1 MLKYILKRLGAGL
14 VSIFVLVTITFFL
27 MHAIPG
33 GPFSP
38 AEERNVPQKVLDQI
52 ADKYGLND
60 PVPVQ
65 YVKYLN
71 NLLHGDLGTSFKRQ
85 DTTVNELIAN
95 GFPVSASVGIW
106 GVALALAVGIPLG
119 MVAAVK
125 RGKLPDA
132 FSMVFATIGV
142 SVPSFV
148 VCVLMMYLFCEKWK
162 IFPSYGLTSWRH
174 YVLPVFYMAFSQI
187 AYITRLMRSSMLET
201 MRQDYIRT
209 ERSKGV
215 PEFQVIGKY
224 ALKNS
229 ILPVVTYVGPMV
241 AALLTGTFIIEKLF
255 SIPGL
260 GRYFVSAISD
270 RDYSVTL
277 GLTIFVGTM
286 IVICN
291 LIVDILYAVIDPR
304 VKITK

>member
-1 MLKYILKRLGAGL
+1 
-14 VSIFVLVTITFFL
+14 

-174 YVLPVFYMAFSQI
+174 YVLPVFCI
-187 AYITRLMRSSMLET
+187 C
-201 MRQDYIRT
+201 
-209 ERSKGV
+209 
-215 PEFQVIGKY
+215 
-224 ALKNS
+224 
-229 ILPVVTYVGPMV
+229 
-241 AALLTGTFIIEKLF
+241 LLYT
-255 SIPGL
+255 SP
-260 GRYFVSAISD
+260 SP
-270 RDYSVTL
+270 RDCS
-277 GLTIFVGTM
+277 
-286 IVICN
+286 
-291 LIVDILYAVIDPR
+291 
-304 VKITK
+304 

>member
-95 GFPVSASVGIW
+95 G
-106 GVALALAVGIPLG
+106 
-119 MVAAVK
+119 
-125 RGKLPDA
+125 
-132 FSMVFATIGV
+132 
-142 SVPSFV
+142 
-148 VCVLMMYLFCEKWK
+148 Y
-162 IFPSYGLTSWRH
+162 
-174 YVLPVFYMAFSQI
+174 
-187 AYITRLMRSSMLET
+187 
-201 MRQDYIRT
+201 
-209 ERSKGV
+209 
-215 PEFQVIGKY
+215 
-224 ALKNS
+224 
-229 ILPVVTYVGPMV
+229 
-241 AALLTGTFIIEKLF
+241 
-255 SIPGL
+255 
-260 GRYFVSAISD
+260 
-270 RDYSVTL
+270 YS
-277 GLTIFVGTM
+277 
-286 IVICN
+286 
-291 LIVDILYAVIDPR
+291 
-304 VKITK
+304 